1 MFRNLFA
8 ICTTMVLGATGA
20 SASTPTATPTDLDQR
35 IQAARNAISQLPD
48 VNDEVKQA
56 RDGEKLAQYWYNHY
70 YRPRWRD
77 WSNWGNYRR
86 YYY

>member
-8 ICTTMVLGATGA
+8 ICTTLVLGAAGA
-20 SASTPTATPTDLDQR
+20 SASTTTATPDLEQR
-35 IQAARNAISQLPD
+35 IQAAKNTINALPD
-48 VNDEVKQA
+48 VTDQQTA
-56 RDGEKLAQYWYNHY
+56 RDGEKVAQYWGNY